1 MAQAP
6 ERFCIPTLF
15 QLVASGLPMAWML
28 PFLFRGRLAGRSLRQ
43 GGHAMIDWILPCALL
58 AIVGLHWL
66 FEILPGREPTMWCS
80 ELSLEPVRTSQDERT
95 RR

>member
-1 MAQAP
+1 
-6 ERFCIPTLF
+6 
-15 QLVASGLPMAWML
+15 
-28 PFLFRGRLAGRSLRQ
+28 
-43 GGHAMIDWILPCALL
+43 MIDWILPCALL